1 MPQKLPEGYT
11 AVTPYLYYKDSDAA
25 LEFITSVLGAKE
37 KFKMAGEDGKIAH
50 AEVEFDGGVVMLG
63 TPSPDYKSPSELGGR
78 TAGIYVY
85 IDDVDRHFERIK
97 EAGAKITEE
106 PTDKFYGDRS
116 YGCEDP
122 EGHQWWF
129 ATHVKEVP
137 MEEMQAAMASSTN

>member
-11 AVTPYLYYKDSDAA
+11 AVTPYLHYKDSDAA

-37 KFKMAGEDGKIAH
+37 KFKMTGDDGKVAH

-63 TPSPDYKSPSELGGR
+63 TPGPDYRSPSELGGR
-78 TAGIYVY
+78 TVGIYVY
-85 IDDVDRHFERIK
+85 IDDVDDHFARIK
-97 EAGAKITEE
+97 EAGATITEE

-116 YGCEDP
+116 YGCQDP

-137 MEEMQAAMASSTN
+137 MEEMEAAMASSTN